1 MRSWKA
7 LVPVFLALVIATG
20 GSIGLYKWLQ
30 SRAAPRDSI
39 KAAPDAMPV
48 VVAAADLPFGTKLKR
63 EMLKTLPYYRESLPA
78 GYLTDA
84 AKLEG
89 RVTILPLKQN
99 EPIIET
105 RLAPESITSGGVSA
119 VVTPGKRAIAVKGDK
134 VIGISGFI
142 QPGNRVDV
150 LVTLTEPKTKT
161 EVSKLVLDNIPVL
174 ASGTEIQQNA
184 DGKPAPVDVYT
195 LEVDPEQGEKL
206 ALAATQGKL
215 QLALRNITDT
225 QTVLTTG
232 ATIPQTLASLR
243 KSAPAQSRTR
253 KPAEGGEGNPRSAK
267 FTVQEIK
274 GAKVTERALSD

>member
-1 MRSWKA
+1 MRRWKA
-7 LVPVFLALVIATG
+7 LVPVLLALIIATG
-20 GSIGLYKWLQ
+20 GSVGLYKWLQ
-30 SRAAPRDSI
+30 N
-39 KAAPDAMPV
+39 KAAPKSSVQVAPEAMPV

-63 EMLKTLPYYRESLPA
+63 EMLKTLPYYKESLPA

-89 RVTILPLKQN
+89 RVTVLPLKQN
-99 EPIIET
+99 EPIIEA

-134 VIGISGFI
+134 VIGISGFV

-150 LVTLTEPKTKT
+150 VVTLTEPKTKT
-161 EVSKLVLDNIPVL
+161 EVSKLVIENIPVL

-253 KPAEGGEGNPRSAK
+253 KPAEEGGGNPRSAK

>member
-1 MRSWKA
+1 MRRWKA
-7 LVPVFLALVIATG
+7 LVPVLLALIIATG
-20 GSIGLYKWLQ
+20 GSVGLYRWLQ
-30 SRAAPRDSI
+30 N
-39 KAAPDAMPV
+39 KAAPKSSVQVAPEAMPV
-48 VVAAADLPFGTKLKR
+48 VVAAADLPFGTKLKK
-63 EMLKTLPYYRESLPA
+63 EMIKTLPYYKESLPA

-89 RVTILPLKQN
+89 RVTVVPLRQN
-99 EPIIET
+99 EPIIEA

-134 VIGISGFI
+134 VIGISGFV

-150 LVTLTEPKTKT
+150 IVTFTEPKTKT
-161 EVSKLVLDNIPVL
+161 EVSKLVIDNIPVL

-215 QLALRNITDT
+215 QLALRNITDRE
-225 QTVLTTG
+225 TVLTTG
-232 ATIPQTLASLR
+232 ATIPQALASLR
-243 KSAPAQSRTR
+243 KPEPAQSRTR
-253 KPAEGGEGNPRSAK
+253 KPVDEGAKPTSAK
-267 FTVQEIK
+267 FTFEEIK
-274 GAKVTERALSD
+274 GAKVTQKVLNDY